1 MKPRIT
7 ISLSEDGSLEI
18 HLNQM
23 GRDLL
28 VRELLQLSE
37 ENDHFHLGP
46 SERDEVQLS
55 SRAYRTNDK
64 IVEYGKI
71 LFRPDAWDEKYF
83 PHVLGDPN

>member
-7 ISLSEDGSLEI
+7 ISLSPDGSFEI
-18 HLNQM
+18 HLNEM

-37 ENDHFHLGP
+37 KNDHFHLGP

-64 IVEYGKI
+64 ILEYGKI
-71 LFRPDAWDEKYF
+71 LFQPDSWDEKYF